1 MVSGMVG
8 RLSRWA
14 DPVASVGWLTVRQL
28 LTRGR
33 LLALGGFLLLPAFV
47 SFLYAASDA
56 SVAPERFLARLC
68 DGLVLTTVLPLVALV
83 FGGAAFGNEVEDGT
97 LFYLVMKPVPR
108 GALVAAKYAATA
120 AVSAGLVAVS
130 VLAATVIAGQDA
142 TTLRTGAAFAVAS
155 AAAAAAYSGLFLALG
170 LVTTRTLV
178 VGLAYI
184 FLWEGVLSALFE
196 GLRTLSVREYTRT
209 VAVAL
214 ADLPANVLRADLTP
228 GGALLGIVL
237 VAGVSVVLA
246 THRLATMDVG

>member
-1 MVSGMVG
+1 MVSGTADRFSV
-8 RLSRWA
+8 RA

-108 GALVAAKYAATA
+108 VALVAGKYVATVAA
-120 AVSAGLVAVS
+120 SAGLVALS

-155 AAAAAAYSGLFLALG
+155 VAGAVAYSGLFLVLG

-196 GLRTLSVREYTRT
+196 GLRTLSIREYTR
-209 VAVAL
+209 AL
-214 ADLPANVLRADLTP
+214 AAAWADLPANVLGVDLTP

-237 VAGVSVVLA
+237 VAGVSLVLA
-246 THRLATMDVG
+246 TYRLSTMDVG